1 MFTVAT
7 VLNEWPAVLPLSVPS
22 TVVTPLKRGSD
33 ESQEQ
38 LVHGAPFVCSP
49 LSQMS
54 GKVAQRNGGPLC
66 LLDSEV
72 VSPPALIADERWV
85 ILSREDA
92 RVSGSGQSSVGWIQS
107 VAFKFGVPYICGLDA
122 NGKGRGVN
130 YSWT

>member
-22 TVVTPLKRGSD
+22 TVVTPLKRGSE

-54 GKVAQRNGGPLC
+54 GKVAQRNGAP
-66 LLDSEV
+66 
-72 VSPPALIADERWV
+72 
-85 ILSREDA
+85 
-92 RVSGSGQSSVGWIQS
+92 SV
-107 VAFKFGVPYICGLDA
+107 
-122 NGKGRGVN
+122 
-130 YSWT
+130 SWTQK